1 MSIKE
6 LSEKLSAISDLNRLE
21 IMEIIWTGGKFCVTD
36 IAGELELSVA
46 VVSHHLNV
54 LSQHGFVTSYK
65 EGKRKCYIPI
75 ESDFNKHIKKLI
87 YKV

>member
-1 MSIKE
+1 MKE
-6 LSEKLSAISDLNRLE
+6 ISAKLLAIGDKNRLD

-54 LSQHGFVTSYK
+54 LADHGFVKSFK
-65 EGKRKCYIPI
+65 EGKRKCYIPE
-75 ESDFNKHIKKLI
+75 ESHFNNQIKRLI
-87 YKV
+87 FSNN